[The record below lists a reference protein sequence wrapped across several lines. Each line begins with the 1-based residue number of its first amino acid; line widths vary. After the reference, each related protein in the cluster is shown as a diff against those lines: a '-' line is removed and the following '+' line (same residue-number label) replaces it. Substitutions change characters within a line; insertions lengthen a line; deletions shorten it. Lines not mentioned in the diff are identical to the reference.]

1 MKIAVL
7 IGNMSFDSQKRM
19 ANGIL
24 DKALLDRATVHIFI
38 SEGGH
43 YAQHSDYGDGE
54 YNIYR
59 LPDFT
64 KYDGVIIIPKVDF
77 I

>member
-54 YNIYR
+54 RGGIDT
-59 LPDFT
+59 LS
-64 KYDGVIIIPKVDF
+64 GVVRIKF
-77 I
+77 F